1 MRTRAALILGCVAI
15 AVYGCSPSTPGG
27 PGTALPE
34 SEKPM
39 IGQTEN
45 TFTLDPPMMA
55 TKLEQGGK
63 ETVSISEDRSR
74 GSQGVFTSTIERRTI

>member
-55 TKLEQGGK
+55 TKLEQAARRR
-63 ETVSISEDRSR
+63 SPSARIAAPDRWEYSR
-74 GSQGVFTSTIERRTI
+74 QP